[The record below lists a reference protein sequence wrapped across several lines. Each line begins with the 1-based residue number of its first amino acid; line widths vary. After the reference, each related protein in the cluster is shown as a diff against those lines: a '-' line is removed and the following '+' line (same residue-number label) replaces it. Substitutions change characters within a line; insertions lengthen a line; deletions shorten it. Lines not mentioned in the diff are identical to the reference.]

1 MALLESCTGLS
12 KSFGSRVL
20 FSGIALGISEGEQLP
35 PIAKLLP
42 KITPIPME
50 PRRFG
55 ASGQWDDEGRS
66 FEIKSTS
73 WVSLV
78 ADLLGGTPSKHAA
91 ADDNA
96 GQDQPNALGPF
107 RLAFLEM
114 LFRVAD
120 GRASARP
127 GKGRNR

>member
-1 MALLESCTGLS
+1 MLVAWKAWQQATVASLS
-12 KSFGSRVL
+12 SLAVYLVASHHGKVRTVL
-20 FSGIALGISEGEQLP
+20 RSIRRTDAVFGISEGEQLP

-78 ADLLGGTPSKHAA
+78 ADL
-91 ADDNA
+91 
-96 GQDQPNALGPF
+96 
-107 RLAFLEM
+107 
-114 LFRVAD
+114 
-120 GRASARP
+120 
-127 GKGRNR
+127 